1 MKPDPAHGAR
11 GRAPAIALISTAAL
25 GLLAFF
31 LAALAPAY
39 VGETSDFR
47 PSAALIGLGAILLGA
62 SIVGALAL
70 ALSGFKRHRL

>member
-1 MKPDPAHGAR
+1 MKLDPTRGAW
-11 GRAPAIALISTAAL
+11 GRAPAVALISTAAL

-39 VGETSDFR
+39 VGESSDFR

-70 ALSGFKRHRL
+70 ALSGFKRQRL